1 MGERM
6 ENQTDSYQYIHMQ
19 LQGGAP
25 WGFTIKGGLEHGE
38 PLIISKI
45 EDGGKAALSR
55 ILRTGDELVNINGT
69 PLYGSR
75 QEALILI
82 KGSYRIL
89 KIVVRRRS
97 GPVIRPHTWHLAKQS
112 ELQPET
118 PAMHFSPNSYSL
130 SWHSGCETS
139 DLSMQWNQLS
149 RHCSTDKSSSIG
161 SMDSLDQPSQSCFE
175 GNLPSVDQSVYQSK
189 RDSAYSSFSAGS
201 NTSDYTLSL
210 KTEESTSLD
219 SILHGLS
226 PCKYNDGKYLQSG
239 NDGENPEDVSSPG
252 MSKLSDPKTRHQSC
266 NYDGNQQSSSK
277 VPPQPPLRRDSFR
290 ATKTRLPS
298 TYVEKRRASA
308 PVDMLPITGGWTSD
322 TVMPL
327 NTETGNLT
335 CHCKSSSCS
344 HLRDSCIVD
353 QYYLI
358 NSQEEACSP
367 CQHNTEDI
375 LHENVMQPSICSKDL
390 FVQEECGG
398 SSVPERLQALDPS
411 KEDQDASKNISDC
424 TKLPLFHNEH
434 LMPPSTHR
442 HSAPAQLLSAQ
453 LQSLHVAPSC
463 EGNSKNQST
472 QDSYEWTNSP
482 LHSPSQKYSDCNN
495 PSGDEHHCENQH
507 LNDWSDRESVVEKTP
522 NMEISHSK
530 EHNKKEDLE
539 SDLGD
544 KTSPSSIKHCQSF
557 EKSYSVPSEPTA
569 HQQNFQSFLELTE
582 QDSSGFS
589 LAPGIDTA
597 EETKSPEESGH
608 KIKKPGSSHHRSTK
622 MRRRSDRFATNLR
635 NEIQKKKA
643 QLQKSR
649 SSSTLLN
656 GEEPVEEMAEF
667 PEFSTSSRSSLA
679 RPEDSSFRPAD
690 SSMYLVQEAEE
701 LKLKHHEA
709 KGNSRHLSDRIS
721 TTGEGHQRS
730 CPPPVLAKPK
740 LVPEASGQGGRWRW
754 SPEHKLQPQNKPE
767 RKFFLEIPGEIQPTT
782 AATSAQ
788 ISEESVLLP
797 FADRRKFF
805 EETIRSQSTSYLP
818 SLHQRPKP
826 KSGPNQFNNT
836 CLPQSAN
843 HGGMR
848 RHSMDH
854 TYCPTSYIN
863 CNVSAYDD
871 LSTNV
876 HPRKQSNYFKQGKDH
891 SYLEDCRSFR
901 PCIQQTLVCEPSMYC
916 TNEEYTASTKR
927 NIQSPVCHST
937 NRGSTCFCPAQYSM
951 LEEHGSLRRE
961 FPVELWE
968 QTQINR
974 KALTTGSD
982 GPCYKS
988 NFQKLAPHRQSYENL
1003 ETAWANNRTATHHS
1017 RPCDLGGFI
1026 TVDTPHEENLVGRPL
1041 RERAFSESHIW
1052 YDPCGPR
1059 SREARDSVLTGL
1071 EETRHEHNSP
1081 SKKKGPPPPRPPP
1094 PNWEKYKIRR
1104 ASLQNLGGSWS
1115 SSVVPGFQKGHQED
1129 VDSAVNFPFPTH
1141 QPQHGIAELVPSQCS
1156 ESLLQKKPFNEGLRS
1171 FIKPGYKMAC
1181 GGVIV
1186 SGVAHAIV
1194 GCPSHGH
1201 MNPLHDGRQLP
1212 GQSEQQV
1219 SPLEAVCTLR
1229 EGLPYHDLNLCPT
1242 SASENRN
1249 SLREGRSSE
1258 TVASVMKCDECRP
1271 SHGESYFAMN
1281 SGEDKETLNNTDN
1294 LKVTETSNH
1303 VLHDDFEAAA
1313 LEHCA
1318 GDDLVIGSS
1327 QMDVLSKH
1335 MVAAMPD
1342 KLRRKNEASP
1352 VDFMDPSLQAVKE
1365 PMRGHMGSERSLT
1378 GFMDPCMQ
1386 RSEELNM
1393 GFTRQE
1399 RSKSFTD
1406 FMDSSKHTQE
1416 KPLRHH
1422 MGSERCLTDCM
1433 DLGTQT
1439 SEQLSFVKREKLLSD
1454 LESNTKIAMDI
1465 ANDYFPQS
1473 SEAPMEELWQT
1484 KWHPL
1489 KLNMNIQQE
1498 RSSTPSS
1505 PSTPGSCVSPTSCST
1520 YYSTSAAKAE
1530 LLNKMKG
1537 LPEEAQGESEE
1548 EVEAELAH
1556 KKQQL
1561 IESISKKL
1569 SVLHEAQSSLQED
1582 VHSNSALGD
1591 EVEALL
1597 KTICKPNELDKFR
1610 LFIGDLDKVVNLL
1623 LSLSGRLARVENALD
1638 SLEPGS
1644 SQEERLALREKK
1656 RQLSEQLEDAK
1667 ELKDHVDKRE
1677 RVVYDI
1683 ICRYLTE
1690 EQLQD
1695 YNHFVKMK
1703 SALIIEQRELEDKI
1717 KLGEEQLKCLKESL
1731 STNPYDY

>member
-1 MGERM
+1 
-6 ENQTDSYQYIHMQ
+6 
-19 LQGGAP
+19 
-25 WGFTIKGGLEHGE
+25 
-38 PLIISKI
+38 I

-327 NTETGNLT
+327 NTET
-335 CHCKSSSCS
+335 
-344 HLRDSCIVD
+344 D

-507 LNDWSDRESVVEKTP
+507 LNDC
-522 NMEISHSK
+522 
-530 EHNKKEDLE
+530 
-539 SDLGD
+539 DLGD

-951 LEEHGSLRRE
+951 LEEHGSLRRPNRSVIQE

-1104 ASLQNLGGSWS
+1104 ASLQNLG
-1115 SSVVPGFQKGHQED
+1115 
-1129 VDSAVNFPFPTH
+1129 
-1141 QPQHGIAELVPSQCS
+1141 
-1156 ESLLQKKPFNEGLRS
+1156 
-1171 FIKPGYKMAC
+1171 
-1181 GGVIV
+1181 
-1186 SGVAHAIV
+1186 
-1194 GCPSHGH
+1194 
-1201 MNPLHDGRQLP
+1201 
-1212 GQSEQQV
+1212 QSEQQEWME
-1219 SPLEAVCTLR
+1219 LQW
-1229 EGLPYHDLNLCPT
+1229 
-1242 SASENRN
+1242 
-1249 SLREGRSSE
+1249 
-1258 TVASVMKCDECRP
+1258 
-1271 SHGESYFAMN
+1271 N

-1386 RSEELNM
+1386 RLY
-1393 GFTRQE
+1393 GPWH
-1399 RSKSFTD
+1399 TD
-1406 FMDSSKHTQE
+1406 FRTTEFCK
-1416 KPLRHH
+1416 K
-1422 MGSERCLTDCM
+1422 
-1433 DLGTQT
+1433 
-1439 SEQLSFVKREKLLSD
+1439 
-1454 LESNTKIAMDI
+1454 
-1465 ANDYFPQS
+1465 
-1473 SEAPMEELWQT
+1473 
-1484 KWHPL
+1484 
-1489 KLNMNIQQE
+1489 
-1498 RSSTPSS
+1498 SSTPSS

-1644 SQEERLALREKK
+1644 SQEQLALREKK